1 MTTDTALIE
10 KREELKRRLAA
21 GEYKTLVDVIL
32 AWANSVIQKISRRSK
47 PLPIWLITVILSL
60 VLGLVFNVGIYIADD
75 WSTFRNFFEL
85 TFGYRPSTLSIILLM
100 VLGSVGGIA
109 SVVIINQYIRR
120 VFALW
125 HSQVLDATESVGS
138 LDEFEYWLGLACNRR
153 LQLLWTVIGG
163 LLSGLNLVAVIN
175 AQLGLILGYGFIST
189 IIMANMLG
197 WPLVYL
203 LLTVVLLSAT
213 LRRYDL
219 KLFASDPSS
228 SELVSHLSSELGFF
242 VYYVGVY
249 AAIVTIVFALSGVLA
264 SFGILLVL
272 IYWLPIIAIF
282 ILNQTSL
289 SSIIRRVKWKTL
301 NEIQAKVEKLQT
313 SKNFGNQE
321 TMDSIKRLMDYHDRV
336 KATRDSALDFRAY
349 LGFIN
354 SLLLPLLAFI
364 LGNLDLLLKL
374 SARKP

>member
-1 MTTDTALIE
+1 MSTDTALIE

-21 GEYKTLVDVIL
+21 GEYKTLVDAIL
-32 AWANSVIQKISRRSK
+32 AWTNGVIQKISRRSK

-60 VLGLVFNVGIYIADD
+60 VLGLVLSAGIYIAGD
-75 WSTFRNFFEL
+75 WTLFRNFFEL
-85 TFGYRPSTLSIILLM
+85 TFGFRPSALSVSLLM
-100 VLGSVGGIA
+100 ILGSVSGIA
-109 SVVIINQYIRR
+109 SVVIINQYIKRI
-120 VFALW
+120 FALW
-125 HSQVLDATESVGS
+125 HNQVLDATESVVS
-138 LDEFEYWLGLACNRR
+138 LDEFEYWLDLVCNRR
-153 LQLLWTVIGG
+153 LQLLWTIVGG

-175 AQLGLILGYGFIST
+175 AQLGLILDYGFIFT
-189 IIMANMLG
+189 IIIANMLG

-203 LLTVVLLSAT
+203 LLAVVVLSAK

-249 AAIVTIVFALSGVLA
+249 AAIVTLVFALSGILL

-272 IYWLPIIAIF
+272 LYWLPITAIF

-289 SSIIRRVKWKTL
+289 SSIIRRAKWKTL
-301 NEIQAKVEKLQT
+301 NEIQAKVEKLQ
-313 SKNFGNQE
+313 SMQNFEDKE
-321 TMDSIKRLMDYHDRV
+321 TMEAINRLMDYHDRV
-336 KATRDSALDFRAY
+336 KETRNSAIDLSTI
-349 LGFIN
+349 LNFIN

-364 LGNLDLLLKL
+364 LGNLDLVLNLF
-374 SARKP
+374 ARKP

>member
-21 GEYKTLVDVIL
+21 GEYKTLIDVFLEWFDRLIR
-32 AWANSVIQKISRRSK
+32 KITRQSK
-47 PLPIWLITVILSL
+47 PLPSWLITVILG
-60 VLGLVFNVGIYIADD
+60 VVFNLIAIAGIYIAGD
-75 WSTFRNFFEL
+75 WTLFRNFFEL
-85 TFGYRPSTLSIILLM
+85 TFGFRPSALSVILLM
-100 VLGSVGGIA
+100 ILGSVSGVA

-120 VFALW
+120 IFALW
-125 HSQVLDATESVGS
+125 HNQVLDATESVVS
-138 LDEFEYWLGLACNRR
+138 LDEFEYWLDLVCNRR
-153 LQLLWTVIGG
+153 LQLLWIIVGS

-175 AQLGLILGYGFIST
+175 AQLGLILDYGFIFT
-189 IIMANMLG
+189 IIIANMLG

-203 LLTVVLLSAT
+203 LLTVVLLSAK

-249 AAIVTIVFALSGVLA
+249 AAIVTLVFALSGILS

-272 IYWLPIIAIF
+272 LYWLPITAIF

-289 SSIIRRVKWKTL
+289 SNIIRRVKWKTL
-301 NEIQAKVEKLQT
+301 NEIQAKVEKLQAA
-313 SKNFGNQE
+313 KNFGNQE
-321 TMDSIKRLMDYHDRV
+321 TMDAIKRLMDYHDRV
-336 KATRDSALDFRAY
+336 KATRDSALDVRTY
-349 LGFIN
+349 LSFIN

-364 LGNLDLLLKL
+364 LGNLDLVL
-374 SARKP
+374 SLFTRQP

>member
-1 MTTDTALIE
+1 
-10 KREELKRRLAA
+10 
-21 GEYKTLVDVIL
+21 
-32 AWANSVIQKISRRSK
+32 
-47 PLPIWLITVILSL
+47 
-60 VLGLVFNVGIYIADD
+60 
-75 WSTFRNFFEL
+75 
-85 TFGYRPSTLSIILLM
+85 M

-175 AQLGLILGYGFIST
+175 AQLGLVLGYSFIST

-264 SFGILLVL
+264 SFGILLIL

-301 NEIQAKVEKLQT
+301 NEIQTKVEKLQT

-349 LGFIN
+349 LGFFN

-364 LGNLDLLLKL
+364 LGNLDLVIKL
-374 SARKP
+374 FGGNP